1 MPDAGTEA
9 GKAAPIRAR
18 RARATRTNPA
28 GSPSPVERV
37 SVALGAR
44 IRHER
49 RLANLTVRELAA
61 RVGVSASLISQIEL
75 ARATPSV
82 ATLWAIATELGL
94 SVADIFDGAEPGL
107 VPGARRVSPVQP
119 HETRSRITLA
129 GGVRWERLTTEADK
143 EADFLYVEYP
153 VGAASTE
160 EDALTTHGGREFGYV
175 ISGTLGVKIGFDEY
189 FVGPNDSISFDS
201 SMPHRLWAVGSKPA
215 RAIWMVINRRG
226 DARTQSFEQG

>member
-1 MPDAGTEA
+1 VPDAGTEA

-18 RARATRTNPA
+18 RSRAARGVPA
-28 GSPSPVERV
+28 GSPNPVEHV

-94 SVADIFDGAEPGL
+94 SVADIFDGTEPG
-107 VPGARRVSPVQP
+107 PSGGRRVSPVQP

-160 EDALTTHGGREFGYV
+160 ADALTTHGGREFGYV
-175 ISGTLGVKIGFDEY
+175 ISGTLGVKIGFDEH

-201 SMPHRLWAVGSKPA
+201 SMPHRLWAVGNKPA

-226 DARTQSFEQG
+226 DARAQSFE